1 MKRSIGN
8 PKHYPYA
15 PILRP
20 LPPSSGKGHIG
31 TTRCKATLSLSHS
44 NNSSKTERDN
54 NEDESKI
61 IFFIIT
67 IGGALLFPFYCP
79 STS

>member
-8 PKHYPYA
+8 PEHYPYA

-20 LPPSSGKGHIG
+20 LPPSRGKGHIAA
-31 TTRCKATLSLSHS
+31 TRCKTSPSRSHTERAR
-44 NNSSKTERDN
+44 KRERDN
-54 NEDESKI
+54 HEDESKI

-67 IGGALLFPFYCP
+67 IGGALLFPFYGP

>member
-20 LPPSSGKGHIG
+20 LPPSSRKGHIG
-31 TTRCKATLSLSHS
+31 TTRCKTFPSRSHS
-44 NNSSKTERDN
+44 CATRKTERDN
-54 NEDESKI
+54 HEDESKI

-67 IGGALLFPFYCP
+67 IGGALLFPFYGP

>member
-1 MKRSIGN
+1 MNRRVTIQR
-8 PKHYPYA
+8 HYPYA

-20 LPPSSGKGHIG
+20 LPPSILKGH
-31 TTRCKATLSLSHS
+31 TEATRRKLSPSPS
-44 NNSSKTERDN
+44 RTKESRKRERDDHR
-54 NEDESKI
+54 DESKI

-67 IGGALLFPFYCP
+67 IGGAVLFPFYGP

>member
-15 PILRP
+15 PSLRP
-20 LPPSSGKGHIG
+20 LPPSTRKGHIR
-31 TTRCKATLSLSHS
+31 TTRCKTFPSHS
-44 NNSSKTERDN
+44 HPNETRKSERDN
-54 NEDESKI
+54 HEDESKI
-61 IFFIIT
+61 IFFTIT
-67 IGGALLFPFYCP
+67 IGGALLFPFYGP

>member
-20 LPPSSGKGHIG
+20 LPPSSRKGHIA
-31 TTRCKATLSLSHS
+31 TTRCKVTPSRSGPLPSR
-44 NNSSKTERDN
+44 KPERDN
-54 NEDESKI
+54 HEDESKI

-67 IGGALLFPFYCP
+67 IGGALLFPFYGP

>member
-20 LPPSSGKGHIG
+20 LPPSSRKGHIG
-31 TTRCKATLSLSHS
+31 TTRRKAASLSHS
-44 NNSSKTERDN
+44 RAGRNPERDN
-54 NEDESKI
+54 HEDESKI

-67 IGGALLFPFYCP
+67 IGGALLFPFYGP

>member
-8 PKHYPYA
+8 PEHYPYA
-15 PILRP
+15 AILRL
-20 LPPSSGKGHIG
+20 LPHPVERVTSLRHAVKQPSH
-31 TTRCKATLSLSHS
+31 SLSRRAR
-44 NNSSKTERDN
+44 KTERDN
-54 NEDESKI
+54 HEDESKI

-67 IGGALLFPFYCP
+67 IGGALLFPFYGP

>member
-1 MKRSIGN
+1 MKRCIGN

-20 LPPSSGKGHIG
+20 LPPSSRKGHIG
-31 TTRCKATLSLSHS
+31 TTRCKTFPSLSAPLRTRKS
-44 NNSSKTERDN
+44 ERDN
-54 NEDESKI
+54 HEDESKI

-67 IGGALLFPFYCP
+67 IGGALLFPFYGP